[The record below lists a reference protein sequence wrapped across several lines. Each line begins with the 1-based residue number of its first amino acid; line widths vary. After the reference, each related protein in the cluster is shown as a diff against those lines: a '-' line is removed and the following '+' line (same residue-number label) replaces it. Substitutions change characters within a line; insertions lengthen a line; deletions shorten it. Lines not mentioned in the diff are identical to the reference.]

1 MLGMGHGEMSSPA
14 VRIRSIWPPPL
25 TVGVFGITVVCG
37 MLDAASFLG
46 LGLIFVETMTGNIL
60 LLSFSLGLHGSHSQL
75 ASIFP
80 THTVLPYLAALG
92 SYGAGAV
99 AGGRLV
105 RAEEPGRRAGFAIET
120 GMIGIAVLVVA
131 LTHPGPANDARYPV
145 IAILAGAMGLQ
156 NTLMRRWGVPDLA
169 TNLMT
174 LVFTGLHADSKFA
187 GGDNPRALRRSVSI
201 LVFMTSAAVGA
212 FLTRYGILW
221 PLLTGFAFFL
231 MALPI
236 LLQPRDETRE
246 PERR

>member
-1 MLGMGHGEMSSPA
+1 MSSPA
-14 VRIRSIWPPPL
+14 VGTRSIWPPPL

-60 LLSFSLGLHGSHSQL
+60 LLSFSLGLRGSHSQL

-80 THTVLPYLAALG
+80 SGTVLPYLLALG
-92 SYGAGAV
+92 AFGLGAV

-120 GMIGIAVLVVA
+120 SMIGIAVLVVA

-145 IAILAGAMGLQ
+145 IAILACAMGLQ

-174 LVFTGLHADSKFA
+174 LVFTGLHADSTLA
-187 GGDNPRALRRSVSI
+187 GGNNPRALRRSVSI
-201 LVFMTSAAVGA
+201 AVFMASAAIGA
-212 FLTRYGILW
+212 FLTRYGVLW
-221 PLLTGFAFFL
+221 PLLTGFSIL
-231 MALPI
+231 VMALPI
-236 LLQPRDETRE
+236 LLRTRDEALA
-246 PERR
+246 PERP

>member
-1 MLGMGHGEMSSPA
+1 MVGMGHGEMSSPA

-25 TVGVFGITVVCG
+25 TVGVFGITVVRG

-46 LGLIFVETMTGNIL
+46 LGLL
-60 LLSFSLGLHGSHSQL
+60 
-75 ASIFP
+75 
-80 THTVLPYLAALG
+80 
-92 SYGAGAV
+92 
-99 AGGRLV
+99 
-105 RAEEPGRRAGFAIET
+105 
-120 GMIGIAVLVVA
+120 
-131 LTHPGPANDARYPV
+131 
-145 IAILAGAMGLQ
+145 
-156 NTLMRRWGVPDLA
+156 
-169 TNLMT
+169 
-174 LVFTGLHADSKFA
+174 FTGLHTDSTLA

-231 MALPI
+231 MALPV